1 LIILRYARQNQTSL
15 DYRLLHL
22 NTLMKTASVAGA
34 PVKHYRTQIPG
45 QKLYK
50 LWLVCSRRD

>member
-50 LWLVCSRRD
+50 ILARLQ